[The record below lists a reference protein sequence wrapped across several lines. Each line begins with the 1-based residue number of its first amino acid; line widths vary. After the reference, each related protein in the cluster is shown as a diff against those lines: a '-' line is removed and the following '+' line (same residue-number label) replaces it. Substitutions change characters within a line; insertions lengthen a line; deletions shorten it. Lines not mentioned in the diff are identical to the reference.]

1 MKQFK
6 PIYHKPLINQEMSP
20 KAYRRGYPVAILA
33 GIEQTQAVLWKIFSH
48 VAKQEATIN
57 LNGSRADSKALYTF
71 HEAIV
76 NALRPTLKEGVRS
89 IIIAS
94 PQKTNYNQEF
104 LSHLRGHHAWLFSGT
119 NKATINEITGS
130 AATPTQVAN
139 LTSTQTFKEL
149 ITQTTTQETENLRE
163 LLEKRLN
170 TADQLVLFS
179 LEEAENAIFS
189 QPPPGKPTPEYLL
202 LTDNY
207 LAGSRRRNRVHRLMQ
222 IAQNKQIK
230 TRIVN
235 EESPAG
241 VRLNQLGGLVCL
253 LKVQQ

>member
-1 MKQFK
+1 MT
-6 PIYHKPLINQEMSP
+6 P
-20 KAYRRGYPVAILA
+20 KTYRRGYPVAVLI

-57 LNGSRADSKALYTF
+57 LNGNRADTKALYSF
-71 HEAIV
+71 HEAII

-89 IIIAS
+89 IILAS
-94 PQKTNYNQEF
+94 PQKTSYSQEF
-104 LSHLRGHHAWLFSGT
+104 MSHLKAHHAWLFSGA

-130 AATPTQVAN
+130 AVTPTQVAN
-139 LTSTQTFKEL
+139 LTSTQTFKQL
-149 ITQTTTQETENLRE
+149 ITETTTEETENLRE
-163 LLEKRLN
+163 LLEKRLS
-170 TADQLVLFS
+170 TADHLVLFS
-179 LEEAENAIFS
+179 LEEAENAIYTK
-189 QPPPGKPTPEYLL
+189 PPPGKPVPEYLL

-207 LAGSRRRNRVHRLMQ
+207 LAGNRRKNRVHRLMQ

-241 VRLNQLGGLVCL
+241 ARLNQLGGLVCL
-253 LKVQQ
+253 LKTQ